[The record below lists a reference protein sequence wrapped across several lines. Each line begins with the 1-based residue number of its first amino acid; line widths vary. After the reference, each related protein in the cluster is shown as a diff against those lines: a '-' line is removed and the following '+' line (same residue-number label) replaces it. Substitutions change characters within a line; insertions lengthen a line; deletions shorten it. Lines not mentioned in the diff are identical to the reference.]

1 MDDLRQAL
9 DELQEAV
16 ERLPSSATAA
26 EIAPLEDQAR
36 ALLAESKNTLYE
48 DEARQLFNEL
58 ARMSSPANISADD
71 PELRSILRRARIRID
86 IATDDHDYD
95 EAIDILARA
104 LELNPDSEEAQELLI
119 QAARRSPQHEMQV
132 QGLFDRYGI
141 DLALSEPDEE
151 PEEESILPVAV
162 SEEPVQVVPEQP
174 AQPVASPQTQ
184 NLMSQLTQAY
194 YAGDYSQA
202 VDLANRVLA
211 VDPSNVQA
219 EDYRAKA
226 EDNLVRGVVPDHR
239 IPFDARVAYNRANS
253 LVRAGNYDEA
263 QRLYREARDI
273 ADRAGI
279 STWKDVEQAL
289 LEIEDLALARELLQ
303 EGDRHLQAD
312 DWAAAQSKYEGSLR
326 VVPNDPETEER
337 LRLVKQVRQQYDQA
351 VAQLGAIS
359 GSLTDRARGLTGL
372 LNQLAQIRQILPASE
387 RLRELVH
394 EVNSRLQGLKA
405 QLMSQG
411 ESAML
416 RVESMQGIDEKLRLA
431 NEAQDLLELAVDIDP
446 SDPKALQALQQAQ
459 QIGADLG
466 GGRQI
471 MDRAAALIAQN
482 TDSELSQARQMLAG
496 LRQQAQDP
504 RYRLLVSDLL
514 NRHLERVEDAIE
526 RGDVSTAERW
536 LDLTKEDPFRI
547 LGRRTEVL
555 RFEEDLRSMKR
566 GRSIR
571 TGMMGA
577 LIMGIIVVGL
587 LLLRDVWEPAL
598 FPPPTDTPTPTI
610 TFTPSATPTIT
621 LTPTGTDTPT
631 ATPTDTEV
639 PVNQTATAA
648 VIQTQIAGTQAIF
661 LDLTATVA
669 QRNQDFTATVR
680 AQDDEATVSAQETA
694 IRSTSIARTQEVQST
709 LNRANTLTA
718 QAFTATPSETMTLT
732 PTLTYTPSLT
742 PSRTP
747 PIVQCRILNNSG
759 SRINVRSEPSANATG
774 ITQLG
779 QNDAADVLEVRRGT
793 TNATQVWYRIRYNVG
808 NIEIQGWILSNLVSE
823 ISECPTVE

>member
-36 ALLAESKNTLYE
+36 ALLAESKNTPFE

-58 ARMSSPANISADD
+58 ARMSSPANIPADD

-86 IATDDHDYD
+86 IASDDHDYD

-104 LELNPDSEEAQELLI
+104 LELNADSEEAQELLM

-132 QGLFDRYGI
+132 QGLFDRYDI
-141 DLALSEPDEE
+141 DLELGEPERYEE
-151 PEEESILPVAV
+151 PEEDFAPPATV
-162 SEEPVQVVPEQP
+162 SKEPVQVVSQQP
-174 AQPVASPQTQ
+174 PQPVANPQTQ

-211 VDPSNVQA
+211 IDPSNVQA

-359 GSLTDRARGLTGL
+359 GSLMDRARGLTDL

-394 EVNSRLQGLKA
+394 EVNNRLHGLKA

-482 TDSELSQARQMLAG
+482 TDSELAQARQMLSG

-536 LDLTKEDPFRI
+536 LDITKEDPFRI

-555 RFEEDLRSMKR
+555 RFEEDIRSMKR

-571 TGMMGA
+571 NGMIGA

-610 TFTPSATPTIT
+610 TFTPSATSTIT
-621 LTPTGTDTPT
+621 LTPTGTGTPT
-631 ATPTDTEV
+631 STPTDTEV

-648 VIQTQIAGTQAIF
+648 IIQTQIAGTQAVF
-661 LDLTATVA
+661 FDLTATVA
-669 QRNQDFTATVR
+669 QRNLDFTATVR

-709 LNRANTLTA
+709 LNRANTLTV

-732 PTLTYTPSLT
+732 PT
-742 PSRTP
+742 
-747 PIVQCRILNNSG
+747 
-759 SRINVRSEPSANATG
+759 
-774 ITQLG
+774 
-779 QNDAADVLEVRRGT
+779 
-793 TNATQVWYRIRYNVG
+793 
-808 NIEIQGWILSNLVSE
+808 
-823 ISECPTVE
+823 

>member
-36 ALLAESKNTLYE
+36 ALLAESKNTPYE

-58 ARMSSPANISADD
+58 ARMSSPANMSADD

-86 IATDDHDYD
+86 IASDDHDYD

-104 LELNPDSEEAQELLI
+104 LELNPDSEEAQELLL
-119 QAARRSPQHEMQV
+119 QAARRNPQHEMQV

-141 DLALSEPDEE
+141 DLVLSEPDQE
-151 PEEESILPVAV
+151 PEEVNILPVAV
-162 SEEPVQVVPEQP
+162 SEEPVQVVSEQP

-211 VDPSNVQA
+211 IDPSNVQA

-359 GSLTDRARGLTGL
+359 GSLMDRARGLTDL

-482 TDSELSQARQMLAG
+482 TDSELAQARQMLAG

-514 NRHLERVEDAIE
+514 NRHLERVEEAIE
-526 RGDVSTAERW
+526 RGDAAAAPHS
-536 LDLTKEDPFRI
+536 D
-547 LGRRTEVL
+547 G
-555 RFEEDLRSMKR
+555 
-566 GRSIR
+566 
-571 TGMMGA
+571 
-577 LIMGIIVVGL
+577 
-587 LLLRDVWEPAL
+587 PA
-598 FPPPTDTPTPTI
+598 P
-610 TFTPSATPTIT
+610 
-621 LTPTGTDTPT
+621 
-631 ATPTDTEV
+631 
-639 PVNQTATAA
+639 
-648 VIQTQIAGTQAIF
+648 
-661 LDLTATVA
+661 
-669 QRNQDFTATVR
+669 
-680 AQDDEATVSAQETA
+680 
-694 IRSTSIARTQEVQST
+694 
-709 LNRANTLTA
+709 
-718 QAFTATPSETMTLT
+718 
-732 PTLTYTPSLT
+732 
-742 PSRTP
+742 
-747 PIVQCRILNNSG
+747 
-759 SRINVRSEPSANATG
+759 
-774 ITQLG
+774 
-779 QNDAADVLEVRRGT
+779 
-793 TNATQVWYRIRYNVG
+793 
-808 NIEIQGWILSNLVSE
+808 
-823 ISECPTVE
+823 